1 MSRRKTGIIGGGA
14 SGMMAALAAAGKNGT
29 GDEVFILE
37 KKERIGKKILAT
49 GNGRCNLTNLSF
61 CMDRLEEY
69 YRGAPAGRLRSLFSR
84 FSPEDTCRLFEKMG
98 MLTVSRDGY
107 VYPFSGQASTV
118 LDTLRFALERKKVW
132 IRTECRIGGV
142 EPLKRGGYLIHTKDG
157 DAYRFDRLI
166 LACGSPAGQKG
177 GEGMDGYAYAASLG
191 HTVIPPQ
198 PALTALRCEGDFW
211 KGLAGVRCQASV
223 RLLIGKPQKP
233 EPDSEYTEE
242 GELQLTDYG
251 ISGIPVFQLSRHAS
265 LALAEGRRVRAQIDF
280 LPSFAGKEEEYR
292 RFVEER
298 LAACRGWTLEML
310 FCGLVNKK
318 IILTL
323 FKQNGLRLQDAAE
336 QRNASS
342 VRRVFSLLRAFPV
355 QVKAANL
362 FPAAQVCAGGVPLD
376 EVTDRMESRKR
387 PGLFFA
393 GELLD
398 VDGRCGGY
406 NLQWAWTSG
415 YLAGCG
421 QEAAGWADRF

>member
-84 FSPEDTCRLFEKMG
+84 FSPEDACRLFEKMG

-118 LDTLRFALERKKVW
+118 LDTLRFALERKKVR

-233 EPDSEYTEE
+233 EADSEYTEE
-242 GELQLTDYG
+242 GELQLDTN
-251 ISGIPVFQLSRHAS
+251 QLDTIDRHAS

-355 QVKAANL
+355 QVKAANP